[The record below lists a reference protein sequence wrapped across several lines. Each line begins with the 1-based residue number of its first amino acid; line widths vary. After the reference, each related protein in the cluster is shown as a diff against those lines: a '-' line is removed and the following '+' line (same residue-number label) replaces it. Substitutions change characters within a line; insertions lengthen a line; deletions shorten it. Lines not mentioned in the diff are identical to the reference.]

1 MVLLIRKLFV
11 GYNFLFDELAD
22 ARTKEWP
29 LLAKPYLGISMLA
42 LYLVFVFK
50 WGPQWMKNRK
60 PFNLERTLIVYNA
73 IQVVACAYLFIAG
86 VRIWTSKYKW
96 ICEPVDPTNSE
107 SALAMANLV
116 YYYFLLKIID
126 LMDTIFF
133 VLRKKFN
140 QVSFLH
146 VYHHTG
152 MVILSWGAATYFP
165 GGHGTMVGVINTFVH
180 VVMYSYYLLTVAFP
194 SVKNSLWWKKYIT
207 QLQIIQFFHNVVH
220 MGSIIFVPNCGFPRW
235 TAALFLP
242 QNTFMLIL
250 FLDFYIKSYV
260 RKPKAKKEENGIV
273 EKSENNDIQQLV
285 RARYEE
291 RTAVRS

>member
-1 MVLLIRKLFV
+1 MVKSKRHS
-11 GYNFLFDELAD
+11 
-22 ARTKEWP
+22 RTKEWP
-29 LLAKPYLGISMLA
+29 LLAKPYLGITMLT
-42 LYLVFVFK
+42 LYLLFVFK

-60 PFNLERTLIVYNA
+60 PFNLERTLIIYNA
-73 IQVVACAYLFIAG
+73 IQVIVCAYLFIASL
-86 VRIWTSKYKW
+86 RIWLFQYKW
-96 ICEPVDPTNSE
+96 ICEPVDHSNSE
-107 SALAMANLV
+107 DALAMAKLV

-152 MVILSWGAATYFP
+152 MVALTWGCATYYP

-180 VVMYSYYLLTVAFP
+180 IVMYSYYLLTVAYP

-220 MGSIIFVPNCGFPRW
+220 MGVIIFIPSCGFPRW
-235 TAALFLP
+235 TAAIFLP
-242 QNTFMLIL
+242 QNMFMLIL

-260 RKPKAKKEENGIV
+260 RKPKAKKEEDTGVVVN
-273 EKSENNDIQQLV
+273 KTENNEIQQLV
-285 RARYEE
+285 RERYVED
-291 RTAVRS
+291 AMSGVRS